1 MNKIKLTRK
10 QIGMTE
16 EELSYRT
23 GIPLM
28 TIRYYEML
36 DNLDSISNPR
46 ITKLE
51 RVLKVKLREE

>member
-1 MNKIKLTRK
+1 
-10 QIGMTE
+10 MTE
-16 EELSYRT
+16 EELAYRT

-51 RVLKVKLREE
+51 RVLKTKLREA

>member
-10 QIGMTE
+10 QLGMTE
-16 EELSYRT
+16 EELAYRT

-51 RVLKVKLREE
+51 RVLKTKLREA